1 MTDLEHQLIE
11 TLQQYLNERDS
22 ALIERLQQQAQ
33 AHAQLLQ
40 HVNALSADVANLRRE
55 LANLLQ
61 QVQALRQ
68 ALMPG

>member
-22 ALIERLQQQAQ
+22 ALIERFQQQTA

-40 HVNALSADVANLRRE
+40 HVNALSADVTNLRRE

-61 QVQALRQ
+61 QVQALWQ